1 MNSSKYFKPRVA
13 SCGAVP
19 LQQQAGQHVTTAASL
34 FTTTPVIVHT
44 DEVHTLLT
52 QHLSSSF
59 KVRESSTCV
68 AHYIFPTLGSVAF
81 LVYDL
86 AEVATNLMRFDR
98 ALKRITQLKDTFR
111 NAYVCVVMNHSNSA
125 EARTFMKLQ
134 FRFASKPGFIPCRSV
149 GDCHESMLALCQAH
163 KKEIIAQKLDRFKQM
178 EAQTISPEAAID
190 VLLTIPGMKLQD
202 CLTLQQALG
211 GLSNIAQAS
220 VDDILR
226 FTSLG
231 RQKANA
237 LSDFFVE
244 DTSLLV

>member
-1 MNSSKYFKPRVA
+1 
-13 SCGAVP
+13 
-19 LQQQAGQHVTTAASL
+19 
-34 FTTTPVIVHT
+34 
-44 DEVHTLLT
+44 
-52 QHLSSSF
+52 
-59 KVRESSTCV
+59 
-68 AHYIFPTLGSVAF
+68 
-81 LVYDL
+81 
-86 AEVATNLMRFDR
+86 
-98 ALKRITQLKDTFR
+98 
-111 NAYVCVVMNHSNSA
+111 
-125 EARTFMKLQ
+125 
-134 FRFASKPGFIPCRSV
+134 
-149 GDCHESMLALCQAH
+149 
-163 KKEIIAQKLDRFKQM
+163 M
-178 EAQTISPEAAID
+178 EAQAISPEAAID